1 MDTIIHC
8 TSQSGSIYEIYY
20 FCILAH
26 IYWAFIAL
34 QIPRGRE
41 CASTECGHVAAT
53 FSRDDAANLH
63 LWFIEFNSDDKFH
76 RIHIRNCRP
85 LYRGI
90 IRSLFGTAPNSKY
103 LKYPILNTPITALT
117 IIYANGHRANV
128 VRTRQLGEHPAANLL
143 LFTPSW
149 SLEMLCSN
157 RE

>member
-1 MDTIIHC
+1 MNEYNNTW
-8 TSQSGSIYEIYY
+8 QSGSIYEIHC

-34 QIPRGRE
+34 QILWGRK

-76 RIHIRNCRP
+76 RIHIRISRP

-90 IRSLFGTAPNSKY
+90 IHSLFGTAPHSKY

-117 IIYANGHRANV
+117 IIYATGHRAKV
-128 VRTRQLGEHPAANLL
+128 VRTRQLGEHPATNLL
-143 LFTPSW
+143 LFTSTW
-149 SLEMLCSN
+149 SL
-157 RE
+157 